1 MRLQH
6 FIDRL
11 EGFCALQ
18 GVTVFRTPLS
28 PWVVGR
34 MDDNQIVLRHGL
46 GKEQQLLTLIH
57 ELTHFLAHRADEHL
71 NRTVCEYE
79 AEAVERWVAGQ
90 LGLRVS
96 DTPIEPASVT
106 DDLLA
111 CSVTRVRRVAR
122 MLLTALQDSPA
133 TLGGKRTA
141 PDRLQPQAAVEI

>member
-18 GVTVFRTPLS
+18 GVSVFRTPLS

-34 MDDNQIVLRHGL
+34 MDTNQVVLRSGL
-46 GKEQQLLTLIH
+46 SKEQQLLTLIH
-57 ELTHFLAHRADEHL
+57 ELTHFLAHRPEEHL
-71 NRTVCEYE
+71 DRTICEYE
-79 AEAVERWVAGQ
+79 AEAVEKWVAGQ
-90 LGLRVS
+90 LGLRPGGAAI
-96 DTPIEPASVT
+96 DPASVT

-122 MLLTALQDSPA
+122 TLLTALEAGRAQVRGA
-133 TLGGKRTA
+133 
-141 PDRLQPQAAVEI
+141 